1 MPEKTAGLN
10 PSGKLIGHLFP
21 DGYVYDAKGVSMGK
35 MYSDGM
41 SFYNHVPGN
50 PAASGL
56 IADFDGNIVGQT
68 GYNGEVSAKDSAGL
82 MPKASSLTQ
91 TANTRGRCS
100 NAARPSAMTAR
111 FSVTA

>member
-1 MPEKTAGLN
+1 M
-10 PSGKLIGHLFP
+10 
-21 DGYVYDAKGVSMGK
+21 
-35 MYSDGM
+35 
-41 SFYNHVPGN
+41 PGN

-68 GYNGEVSAKDSAGL
+68 GYNGEVVNRFGERLGRVDAKGVFFD
-82 MPKASSLTQ
+82 
-91 TANTRGRCS
+91 ANGEYKGRCS